1 MAYGD
6 AVDEVAPSC
15 LGKCVMVAK
24 GTEQRKVRR
33 RASDSVITAL
43 SGDLSTILHVLNEE
57 LKEIDREVFLISETS
72 PFLGRRKEDWELQIE
87 ITRKLKKIT
96 SELKR
101 LLKKINS
108 T

>member
-1 MAYGD
+1 
-6 AVDEVAPSC
+6 
-15 LGKCVMVAK
+15 MVEKA
-24 GTEQRKVRR
+24 TEQRKGRR
-33 RASDSVITAL
+33 RASDSVIKAL
-43 SGDLSTILHVLNEE
+43 SGDLSTILHMLDEE
-57 LKEIDREVFLISETS
+57 LKEIDKEVFLISETS